1 VPIGEFV
8 TENRYRWAGPGDV
21 NAFFGLMLD
30 NVAGLLLAVGLLSQA
45 FEFPAEYAAVH
56 LVPGTAIGVFA
67 GDFLFTIL
75 AFRLARKT
83 GRNDITAM
91 PLGLDTPSTF
101 GMIFFVLGP
110 AFQYGLNVLHLTPEL
125 AAKHAWHVG
134 ICAIFAS
141 GVFKLACA
149 FGSGWVRRVVPR
161 AGLLGSLAAIA
172 LVLISFLPLLEIAR
186 FPVAGFAA
194 LAVILTCLI
203 ARVPFPMR
211 IPGTLAALGVGCVVY
226 YGMMAAGVGPAE
238 TETVAIH
245 WLPTGWLEVFRFE
258 WLNAMDDTMRYMP
271 VVIPFA
277 LATVVGGIDCT
288 ESAAAAGD
296 EYDTRQIVGVEALAT
311 LIAALC
317 GGVIQT
323 TPYIGHP
330 AYKAM
335 GGRAAYTLATALFIG
350 GAGVLGYFGLLY
362 AFIPK
367 CALFGILIFIGL
379 EITAQSFHATPVKH
393 FAAVAL
399 SCVPAMA
406 VLVMAFAD
414 RLIGMQID
422 HTTGVADLDQ
432 LAAKLTAMNVPP
444 DLARELQTVRA
455 LSNGFIVTSLLWAA
469 ALASLIDKRLHIAAR
484 YFAVASVLAACG
496 VIHSPIAGS
505 PLMNPFSATG
515 VPEIAAG
522 QTHLHFA
529 AGYATVALILWC
541 WNSLRFSDDTGT

>member
-1 VPIGEFV
+1 MPK
-8 TENRYRWAGPGDV
+8 NRYHWAAVGDV

-30 NVAGLLLAVGLLSQA
+30 NVAGLLLAVGLLSAA
-45 FEFPAEYAAVH
+45 FEFPADYAATH

-67 GDFLFTIL
+67 GDFLFTLL
-75 AFRLARKT
+75 AFRLARRT

-110 AFQYGLNVLHLTPEL
+110 SFQHGLKDLHLTAHQ
-125 AAKHAWHVG
+125 AAEHTWHVG
-134 ICAIFAS
+134 ICAIFIS

-186 FPVAGFAA
+186 YPVAGFAS

-203 ARVPFPMR
+203 ARVPFPRR
-211 IPGTLAALGVGCVVY
+211 IPGTLAALGVGCAVY
-226 YGMMAAGVGPAE
+226 YGMLAAGVGPAE
-238 TETVAIH
+238 VESVEIT
-245 WLPTGWLEVFRFE
+245 WLPTGWLAVFRFE
-258 WLNAMDDTMRYMP
+258 WLAAMDDTMQYLP

-311 LIAALC
+311 LAASLC

-362 AFIPK
+362 AIIPK
-367 CALFGILIFIGL
+367 CAVFGILIFIGL
-379 EITAQSFHATPVKH
+379 EISAQSFHATPTKH
-393 FAAVAL
+393 YAAVAL
-399 SCVPAMA
+399 ACVPAMA

-414 RLIGMQID
+414 RLVAMQVDPTAGISD
-422 HTTGVADLDQ
+422 MDQ
-432 LAAKLTAMNVPP
+432 LAAVLEAKGMRP

-455 LSNGFIVTSLLWAA
+455 LSNGFIVTSLVWAA
-469 ALASLIDKRLHIAAR
+469 ALASLIDKRLNIAAR
-484 YFAVASVLAACG
+484 YFAVAAALALFG
-496 VIHSPIAGS
+496 VIHSPMPGS
-505 PLMNPFSATG
+505 PLMNPFSPG
-515 VPEIAAG
+515 DLPQVAAG

-529 AGYATVALILWC
+529 AGYAVMAGLLAAWHR
-541 WNSLRFSDDTGT
+541 LRR

>member
-1 VPIGEFV
+1 
-8 TENRYRWAGPGDV
+8 
-21 NAFFGLMLD
+21 M
-30 NVAGLLLAVGLLSQA
+30 
-45 FEFPAEYAAVH
+45 
-56 LVPGTAIGVFA
+56 
-67 GDFLFTIL
+67 
-75 AFRLARKT
+75 
-83 GRNDITAM
+83 
-91 PLGLDTPSTF
+91 
-101 GMIFFVLGP
+101 
-110 AFQYGLNVLHLTPEL
+110 
-125 AAKHAWHVG
+125 
-134 ICAIFAS
+134 
-141 GVFKLACA
+141 
-149 FGSGWVRRVVPR
+149 PR

-203 ARVPFPMR
+203 ARVPFPLR

-226 YGMMAAGVGPAE
+226 YGMLAAGVGPAE
-238 TETVAIH
+238 TEQVEIH
-245 WLPTGWLEVFRFE
+245 WVPTGWLAAFRFE
-258 WLNAMDDTMRYMP
+258 WLAAMDDSLQYLP

-296 EYDTRQIVGVEALAT
+296 EYDTRAIVGVEALAT
-311 LIAALC
+311 LAAALC

-362 AFIPK
+362 VYLPK

-379 EITAQSFHATPVKH
+379 EITAQSFHATPVRH
-393 FAAVAL
+393 YAAVAF

-414 RLIGMQID
+414 RLVGMQID
-422 HTTGVADLDQ
+422 PATGVPDLDQ
-432 LAAKLTAMNVPP
+432 LAAKLTAMNVPS

-469 ALASLIDKRLHIAAR
+469 GLASLIDKRLDVAAR
-484 YFAVASVLAACG
+484 YFAVAAVLAAFG
-496 VIHSPIAGS
+496 VIHSPLAGS
-505 PLMNPFSATG
+505 PLINPFAATEL
-515 VPEIAAG
+515 PAIAAG

-529 AGYATVALILWC
+529 AGYAAMAGLLWT
-541 WNSLRFSDDTGT
+541 WQRSKSLGSLVNRLKM